1 MLKNIIKKYN
11 NNRLSNYTKYNKSQ
25 YIEFQ
30 NNYIELQ
37 QKYKIPI
44 ELIILI
50 QSYIPVKICIHCSK
64 NVYYYNVKK
73 HKVYC
78 SLHCKLYYNIIKF
91 NNYQNKIISFVF
103 YRISLIN
110 NAVIYLSAMLIYL
123 MLIYI
128 YLIFI
133 ISGLSSFFGNIVNNI
148 YNDIYYNYYIDK
160 VYYLDNMYDESC
172 DLYYYNQLFVLHN
185 LVIYNDYENNVNHY
199 YLD

>member
-11 NNRLSNYTKYNKSQ
+11 NDRLSNYKNYNKLQ

-37 QKYKIPI
+37 KKYNIPI

-50 QSYIPVKICIHCSK
+50 QSYIPVKNCIHCSN
-64 NVYYYNVKK
+64 NVYYYNVTK

-91 NNYQNKIISFVF
+91 NNYQNNILSFVF
-103 YRISLIN
+103 YRINLIN
-110 NAVIYLSAMLIYL
+110 HAVIYLSAMLIYM
-123 MLIYI
+123 MLIYL
-128 YLIFI
+128 YLIVI
-133 ISGLSSFFGNIVNNI
+133 IAGLSNFFGNIINSI

-160 VYYLDNMYDESC
+160 MYYIDNMYNESC
-172 DLYYYNQLFVLHN
+172 DLYYYNQLFVLNN

>member
-11 NNRLSNYTKYNKSQ
+11 NDILSNYTKYNKSQ

-64 NVYYYNVKK
+64 NVYYYNVTK

-78 SLHCKLYYNIIKF
+78 CLHCKLYYNIIKF
-91 NNYQNKIISFVF
+91 NKYQNKIISFVF

-110 NAVIYLSAMLIYL
+110 NAVIYLSAMLIYM

-133 ISGLSSFFGNIVNNI
+133 VAGLSSFFGNIVNNI
-148 YNDIYYNYYIDK
+148 YNDIYYNYYMDN
-160 VYYLDNMYDESC
+160 VYYIDNMYNESC
-172 DLYYYNQLFVLHN
+172 DLYYYNQLFVLNN